1 MELEGE
7 KEMNDW
13 LNKPWV
19 IRVISLFLAILTFL
33 VISFDNQDTRSADVG
48 SFDSIFNN
56 SRESETLE
64 DVPVNIVID
73 DEKYVVSGVPEVVT
87 MSLTGT
93 VSVVQSTV
101 TQRNFDVYV
110 DLEGLSPGTHTVP
123 IKHDGVSSR
132 IDVSFEPENI
142 EVTIEERGSGTYD
155 VAVDYSNLDQMP
167 EGFEIASVT
176 VTPQQVEITSAQ
188 SVIDRISSVKAF
200 VDVEG
205 IKESMTL
212 TDVPVRIYD
221 NEGNQMNA
229 RIEPGTVTVDLEV
242 INPNKEVPIDVT
254 TSGELPDGVRLIE
267 TSVEAENVTVY
278 APSSQLEDI
287 EQVETEPIDLS
298 EITETTTLEVALL
311 VPDNATS
318 LSRETI
324 DVTVEVEEETETT
337 LENIDITIDNV
348 TDGLNATFVSPESGQ
363 IAVTFSGFPSDLE
376 AMNVDQLDLVVNA
389 NNLDEGEYDRP
400 LEYNQLDD
408 INVTL
413 PLENVT
419 IRIN

>member
-229 RIEPGTVTVDLEV
+229 RIEPGTVTVDVEV

>member
-1 MELEGE
+1 
-7 KEMNDW
+7 MNDW

-132 IDVSFEPENI
+132 IDVRFEPENI

-167 EGFEIASVT
+167 EGFEIEAAT

-311 VPDNATS
+311 VPDNATN

-389 NNLDEGEYDRP
+389 NNLEAGEYNRP

>member
-142 EVTIEERGSGTYD
+142 EVTIEERSSGTYD

-167 EGFEIASVT
+167 EGFEIESAT

-267 TSVEAENVTVY
+267 TSVEDENVTVY

-311 VPDNATS
+311 VPDNATN

-389 NNLDEGEYDRP
+389 NNLEEGEYNRP

-413 PLENVT
+413 SLENVT

>member
-1 MELEGE
+1 
-7 KEMNDW
+7 MNDW

-56 SRESETLE
+56 SRASETLE

-87 MSLTGT
+87 MTLTGT

-123 IKHDGVSSR
+123 IKHDGISSR

-155 VAVDYSNLDQMP
+155 VSVDYSNLDQMP
-167 EGFEIASVT
+167 EGFEIESAT

-205 IKESMTL
+205 IEESMTL

-229 RIEPGTVTVDLEV
+229 RIEPETVTVDLEV

-254 TSGELPDGVRLIE
+254 TTGELPDGVRLVEI
-267 TSVEAENVTVY
+267 SVEAENVTVY
-278 APSSQLEDI
+278 APSNQLEDI
-287 EQVETEPIDLS
+287 EQVETTPIDLS
-298 EITETTTLEVALL
+298 EITETTTLEVELI

-318 LSRETI
+318 LSRET
-324 DVTVEVEEETETT
+324 VEVTIEVEKETETT

-348 TDGLNATFVSPESGQ
+348 ADGLNATFVSPESGQ
-363 IAVTFSGFPSDLE
+363 IAVTLSGFPSDLDDI
-376 AMNVDQLDLVVNA
+376 NVDQLDLVVNA
-389 NNLDEGEYDRP
+389 NNLEEGEYTRP

-408 INVTL
+408 IKVTL
-413 PLENVT
+413 PFENVT

>member
-1 MELEGE
+1 
-7 KEMNDW
+7 MNDW

-87 MSLTGT
+87 MSLAGT

-167 EGFEIASVT
+167 EGFEIASAT

-311 VPDNATS
+311 VPDNVTS

-389 NNLDEGEYDRP
+389 NNLEEGEYNRP

>member
-1 MELEGE
+1 
-7 KEMNDW
+7 MNDW

-73 DEKYVVSGVPEVVT
+73 DEKYVVSGVPEIVT

-408 INVTL
+408 IKVTL

>member
-1 MELEGE
+1 
-7 KEMNDW
+7 MNDW

-167 EGFEIASVT
+167 EGFEIASAT

-376 AMNVDQLDLVVNA
+376 AMDVDQLDLVVNA
-389 NNLDEGEYDRP
+389 NNLEAGEYNRP

>member
-87 MSLTGT
+87 MSLAGT
-93 VSVVQSTV
+93 VSVIQSTV

-155 VAVDYSNLDQMP
+155 VVVDYSNLDQMP
-167 EGFEIASVT
+167 EGFEIESAT

-205 IKESMTL
+205 IEESMTL

-242 INPNKEVPIDVT
+242 INPSKEVPIDVT
-254 TSGELPDGVRLIE
+254 TTGELPDGVRLIE
-267 TSVEAENVTVY
+267 TAAQAENVTVY
-278 APSSQLEDI
+278 APSSQLEGI
-287 EQVETEPIDLS
+287 EQVEIEPIDLS
-298 EITETTTLEVALL
+298 EITETTTLEVTLL

-324 DVTVEVEEETETT
+324 EVTIEVEEETETT
-337 LENIDITIDNV
+337 LDDVDITIDNV

-389 NNLDEGEYDRP
+389 NNLEEGEHNRS
-400 LEYNQLDD
+400 LEYNQLDN
-408 INVTL
+408 IQITL
-413 PLENVT
+413 PVEDVT

>member
-1 MELEGE
+1 
-7 KEMNDW
+7 MNDW

-64 DVPVNIVID
+64 DVPVNIIID

-167 EGFEIASVT
+167 EGFEIESAT

-229 RIEPGTVTVDLEV
+229 RIEPGTVTVDLDV

-254 TSGELPDGVRLIE
+254 TSGELPDGVRLVE
-267 TSVEAENVTVY
+267 TFAQAENVTVY

-348 TDGLNATFVSPESGQ
+348 TDGLNATLVSPESGQ

-376 AMNVDQLDLVVNA
+376 AMDVDQLDLVVNA

-400 LEYNQLDD
+400 LEYNQLDG
-408 INVTL
+408 IKVTL

>member
-1 MELEGE
+1 
-7 KEMNDW
+7 MNDW

-87 MSLTGT
+87 MSLAGT

-167 EGFEIASVT
+167 EGFEIASAT

-311 VPDNATS
+311 VPDNVTS

>member
-167 EGFEIASVT
+167 EGFEIASAT

-229 RIEPGTVTVDLEV
+229 RIEPGTVTVDVEV

-400 LEYNQLDD
+400 IEYNQLDD

>member
-1 MELEGE
+1 
-7 KEMNDW
+7 MNDW

-33 VISFDNQDTRSADVG
+33 VISFDNQDQRSADVG

-56 SRESETLE
+56 SRETETLE
-64 DVPVNIVID
+64 DVPVDIVID
-73 DEKYVVSGVPEVVT
+73 DEQYVVSGVPEVVT
-87 MSLTGT
+87 VALTGT

-110 DLEGLSPGTHTVP
+110 DLDGLSPGTHTVP
-123 IKHDGVSSR
+123 IKHDGLSSR
-132 IDVSFEPENI
+132 LDVSIDPTEV

-155 VAVDYSNLDQMP
+155 VSVDYSNLDQMP
-167 EGFEIASVT
+167 EGFEIESAT
-176 VTPQQVEITSAQ
+176 VVPDTVQITSAK

-229 RIEPGTVTVDLEV
+229 RIEPSTVTVELEV
-242 INPNKEVPIDVT
+242 INPSKEVPIEVK
-254 TSGELPDGVRLIE
+254 TSGELPEGMRLVE
-267 TSVEAENVTVY
+267 TSVGADNVTVY
-278 APSSQLEDI
+278 ASSDQLDSI
-287 EQVETEPIDLS
+287 EQVETTPIDLS
-298 EITETTTLEVALL
+298 EITETTSLDVELL
-311 VPDNATS
+311 IPANATS
-318 LSRETI
+318 LSREIIEVTI
-324 DVTVEVEEETETT
+324 EVEIETETT

-348 TDGLNATFVSPESGQ
+348 TDGLNATFVSPESGR
-363 IAVTFSGFPSDLE
+363 IAVTLSGFPSDLDE
-376 AMNVDQLDLVVNA
+376 INVDQLDLVVNA
-389 NNLDEGEYDRP
+389 NNLQEGEYNRP
-400 LEYNQLDD
+400 LEYNQLDN
-408 INVTL
+408 IQVTL
-413 PLENVT
+413 PVEDVT

>member
-1 MELEGE
+1 
-7 KEMNDW
+7 MNDW

-167 EGFEIASVT
+167 EGFEIASAT

-363 IAVTFSGFPSDLE
+363 IAVTFIGFPSDLE

-389 NNLDEGEYDRP
+389 NNLEEGEYNRP

>member
-1 MELEGE
+1 
-7 KEMNDW
+7 MNDW

-155 VAVDYSNLDQMP
+155 VSVDYSNLDQIP
-167 EGFEIASVT
+167 EGFEIESAT

-205 IKESMTL
+205 IEESMTL

-229 RIEPGTVTVDLEV
+229 RIEPGTVTVELEV
-242 INPNKEVPIDVT
+242 INPSKEVPIDVS
-254 TSGELPDGVRLIE
+254 TSGELPEGVRLVE
-267 TSVEAENVTVY
+267 TSVSAESVIVY

-287 EQVETEPIDLS
+287 EQVETTPIDLS
-298 EITETTTLEVALL
+298 EITETTSLDVELL
-311 VPDNATS
+311 IPDNATS
-318 LSRETI
+318 LNRETVE
-324 DVTVEVEEETETT
+324 VTIEVEEETETT

-348 TDGLNATFVSPESGQ
+348 TEGLNATFVSPESGQ
-363 IAVTFSGFPSDLE
+363 IAVTLRGFPSDLDE
-376 AMNVDQLDLVVNA
+376 INVSQLDLVVNA
-389 NNLDEGEYDRP
+389 NNLEEGEYNRP
-400 LEYNQLDD
+400 LEYNQLNN
-408 INVTL
+408 ISVTL
-413 PLENVT
+413 PVEDVT

>member
-1 MELEGE
+1 
-7 KEMNDW
+7 MNDW

-33 VISFDNQDTRSADVG
+33 VISFDNQDQRSADVG

-56 SRESETLE
+56 SRETETLE
-64 DVPVNIVID
+64 DVPVDIVID
-73 DEKYVVSGVPEVVT
+73 DEQYVVSGVPEVVT
-87 MSLTGT
+87 VALTGT

-110 DLEGLSPGTHTVP
+110 DLDGLSPGTHTVP
-123 IKHDGVSSR
+123 IKHDGLSSR
-132 IDVSFEPENI
+132 LDVSIDPTEV

-155 VAVDYSNLDQMP
+155 VSVDYSNLDQMP
-167 EGFEIASVT
+167 EGFEIESAT
-176 VTPQQVEITSAQ
+176 VVPDTVQITSAK

-229 RIEPGTVTVDLEV
+229 RIEPSTVTVELEV
-242 INPNKEVPIDVT
+242 INPSKEVPIEVK
-254 TSGELPDGVRLIE
+254 TSGELPEGMRLVE
-267 TSVEAENVTVY
+267 TSVGADNVTVY
-278 APSSQLEDI
+278 ASSDQLDSI
-287 EQVETEPIDLS
+287 EQVETTPIDLS
-298 EITETTTLEVALL
+298 EITETTSLDVELL
-311 VPDNATS
+311 IPANATS
-318 LSRETI
+318 LSREIIEVTI
-324 DVTVEVEEETETT
+324 EVEIETETT

-348 TDGLNATFVSPESGQ
+348 TDGLNATFVSPKSGR
-363 IAVTFSGFPSDLE
+363 IAVTLSGFPSDLDE
-376 AMNVDQLDLVVNA
+376 INVDQLDLVVNA
-389 NNLDEGEYDRP
+389 NNLQEGEYNRP
-400 LEYNQLDD
+400 LEYNQLDN
-408 INVTL
+408 IQVTL
-413 PLENVT
+413 PVEDVT

>member
-1 MELEGE
+1 
-7 KEMNDW
+7 MNDW

-167 EGFEIASVT
+167 EGFEIASAT
-176 VTPQQVEITSAQ
+176 ITPQQVEITSAQ

-408 INVTL
+408 IKVTL

>member
-1 MELEGE
+1 
-7 KEMNDW
+7 MNDW

-389 NNLDEGEYDRP
+389 NNLEEGEYNRP

>member
-1 MELEGE
+1 
-7 KEMNDW
+7 MNDW

>member
-33 VISFDNQDTRSADVG
+33 VISFDNQDQRSADVG

-56 SRESETLE
+56 SRETATLE

-73 DEKYVVSGVPEVVT
+73 DELYVVSGVPEVVT

-123 IKHDGVSSR
+123 IEHDGISSR
-132 IDVSFEPENI
+132 IDVQFEPENV
-142 EVTIEERGSGTYD
+142 EVTIEERASGTYE
-155 VAVDYSNLDQMP
+155 VMVDYSNLDQMP
-167 EGFEIASVT
+167 EGFEIESAV
-176 VTPQQVEITSAQ
+176 VTPTTVEITSAQ

-205 IKESMTL
+205 INESMTL
-212 TDVPVRIYD
+212 NDVPVRIYD

-229 RIEPGTVTVDLEV
+229 RIEPGTVTVELTV
-242 INPNKEVPIDVT
+242 INPKVTVPIELNT
-254 TSGELPDGVRLIE
+254 TGELPEGVRLVE
-267 TSVEAENVTVY
+267 TRIALEEVDVY
-278 APSSQLEDI
+278 ASSNTLADI
-287 EQVETEPIDLS
+287 DMVETEPIDFS
-298 EITETTTLEVALL
+298 TVSETTTLDVAL
-311 VPDNATS
+311 VIPDGGTR
-318 LSRETI
+318 LSVE
-324 DVTVEVEEETETT
+324 TVEVTLEVETETETT
-337 LENIDITIDNV
+337 LEDVDITVDNV
-348 TDGLNATFVSPESGQ
+348 TEGLSATILDPESGT
-363 IAVTFSGFPSDLE
+363 ISILLSGYPSDLDRINPE
-376 AMNVDQLDLVVNA
+376 RLDLTVNA
-389 NNLDEGEYDRP
+389 DNLIEGEYNRP
-400 LEYNQLDD
+400 LEYNQLDN
-408 INVTL
+408 IRVTL
-413 PLENVT
+413 PLEDVT

>member
-1 MELEGE
+1 
-7 KEMNDW
+7 
-13 LNKPWV
+13 
-19 IRVISLFLAILTFL
+19 
-33 VISFDNQDTRSADVG
+33 
-48 SFDSIFNN
+48 
-56 SRESETLE
+56 
-64 DVPVNIVID
+64 
-73 DEKYVVSGVPEVVT
+73 
-87 MSLTGT
+87 
-93 VSVVQSTV
+93 
-101 TQRNFDVYV
+101 
-110 DLEGLSPGTHTVP
+110 
-123 IKHDGVSSR
+123 
-132 IDVSFEPENI
+132 
-142 EVTIEERGSGTYD
+142 
-155 VAVDYSNLDQMP
+155 
-167 EGFEIASVT
+167 
-176 VTPQQVEITSAQ
+176 
-188 SVIDRISSVKAF
+188 
-200 VDVEG
+200 
-205 IKESMTL
+205 
-212 TDVPVRIYD
+212 
-221 NEGNQMNA
+221 
-229 RIEPGTVTVDLEV
+229 
-242 INPNKEVPIDVT
+242 
-254 TSGELPDGVRLIE
+254 
-267 TSVEAENVTVY
+267 VTVY

-389 NNLDEGEYDRP
+389 NNLEEGEYNRP

-413 PLENVT
+413 SLENVT

>member
-1 MELEGE
+1 
-7 KEMNDW
+7 MNDW

-142 EVTIEERGSGTYD
+142 EVTIEERGSGTHD

-167 EGFEIASVT
+167 EGFEIASAT

-298 EITETTTLEVALL
+298 EITETTTLVVALL

-389 NNLDEGEYDRP
+389 NNLEEGEYNRP

-408 INVTL
+408 IKVTL
-413 PLENVT
+413 SLENVT

>member
-1 MELEGE
+1 
-7 KEMNDW
+7 MNDW

-87 MSLTGT
+87 MSLAGT

-167 EGFEIASVT
+167 EGFEIASAT

-254 TSGELPDGVRLIE
+254 TSSELPDGVRLIE

>member
-1 MELEGE
+1 
-7 KEMNDW
+7 MNDW

-142 EVTIEERGSGTYD
+142 EVTIEERSSGTYD

-167 EGFEIASVT
+167 EGFEIESAT

-267 TSVEAENVTVY
+267 TSVEDENVTVY

-311 VPDNATS
+311 VPDNATN

-389 NNLDEGEYDRP
+389 NNLEEGEYNRP

-413 PLENVT
+413 SLENVT